1 MSDFDLFLRLF
12 LAAVLGGFVGLER
25 EAHGRAA
32 GLRTHILVC
41 VGATLIMLTGVNLVM
56 SFQYSSNI
64 DPFRMAA
71 QVVSGIGFLGA
82 GTIIRFRASVRGLTT
97 AASLWAVAAIGL
109 SIGSGFYKGAFFAT
123 ALVLISLFALTRM
136 ESKMIKRDWYKTLN
150 LVTKSGPNQLKA
162 IREVLSDY
170 NTEIKDFEIKKIDE
184 DNVSLELHLKL
195 INLKFSDNIIS
206 DILNIKGI
214 EKAGWVEKRK
224 TFA

>member
-12 LAAVLGGFVGLER
+12 LAAVLGGLVGLER

-41 VGATLIMLTGVNLVM
+41 VGATLIMLTGVNLAM
-56 SFQYSSNI
+56 SFQYSSSI

-82 GTIIRFRASVRGLTT
+82 GTIIRFRASVKGLTT

-136 ESKMIKRDWYKTLN
+136 ESKMIKRDWYKTLK
-150 LVTKSGPNQLKA
+150 LDTKSGPNQLKA

-170 NTEIKDFEIKKIDE
+170 SAEIKDFEIKKIDE
-184 DNVSLELHLKL
+184 DNVNLELHLKL
-195 INLKFSDNIIS
+195 INLRLSDNIIS
-206 DILNIKGI
+206 DILDIKGI
-214 EKAGWVEKRK
+214 EKARWIK
-224 TFA
+224 

>member
-12 LAAVLGGFVGLER
+12 LAAVLGGLVGLER

-41 VGATLIMLTGVNLVM
+41 VGATLIMLTGVNLAM

-82 GTIIRFRASVRGLTT
+82 GTIIRFRASVKGLTT

-123 ALVLISLFALTRM
+123 ALVLVSLFALTRM
-136 ESKMIKRDWYKTLN
+136 ESKIIKRDWYKTLE

-184 DNVSLELHLKL
+184 NNVNLELHLKL
-195 INLKFSDNIIS
+195 INLRFSDNIIS
-206 DILNIKGI
+206 DILDIKGI
-214 EKAGWVEKRK
+214 EKAKWMKIDK
-224 TFA
+224 I

>member
-12 LAAVLGGFVGLER
+12 LAAVLGGLVGLER

-41 VGATLIMLTGVNLVM
+41 VGATLIMLTGVNLAM
-56 SFQYSSNI
+56 SFQYSSNV

-82 GTIIRFRASVRGLTT
+82 GTIIRFRASVKGLTT

-123 ALVLISLFALTRM
+123 TLVLVSLFALTRM
-136 ESKMIKRDWYKTLN
+136 ESKMIKRDWYKTLK

-162 IREVLSDY
+162 IREILSDY

-184 DNVSLELHLKL
+184 DNVNLELHLKL
-195 INLKFSDNIIS
+195 INLRFSDNIIS

-214 EKAGWVEKRK
+214 EKARWIK
-224 TFA
+224 